1 MVTCSIRPAAKS
13 LENPFVL
20 VVDIRLTTNP
30 MTNQIM
36 FPADVSC
43 LDARRVVSWVTREEV
58 GDADDGHPVKNITIR
73 YRMSENFL
81 PVKLMENSTNKTK
94 LLIAMKEENTPY
106 IDKNDWLESRIKTNS
121 RARKLMTIEN
131 ASEIAK
137 WFIQQDG
144 IFEKIAEGIKKE
156 TGKKFTFKCRET
168 RYMKRANNSSKG
180 TEFILIEHEFPSGEG
195 HYGMAVIDHTKKII
209 NLYDSMRAETKV
221 FKTPLRKVYP
231 RPYKLIDP
239 GLFGNQGIPYDPQPT
254 GGFLPNNINE
264 YEKTNVPINKR
275 EGAYVIAQFDE
286 FSQHHFCYIE
296 SFVAMMKDLG
306 LTKGG
311 PKDPRLRLPWI
322 KKVLWGLILK
332 NLPLSKRTGPEWN
345 YLKTYFKYYMKTRDS
360 KNKLLKIVN
369 GQYQIPPNDNIV
381 KYDIGEIDLTTKI
394 NKNWTYAKIMKWVN

>member
-1 MVTCSIRPAAKS
+1 MVTCFIGPAAKN
-13 LENPFVL
+13 LENPFAL
-20 VVDIRLTTNP
+20 VVDTRLTTNLTMNP
-30 MTNQIM
+30 ST
-36 FPADVSC
+36 FPVDVFC
-43 LDARRVVSWVTREEV
+43 PDARHAVSWVTTEEV
-58 GDADDGHPVKNITIR
+58 GGADDGHPVKNIIIQ
-73 YRMSENFL
+73 YRMSEEFV
-81 PVKLMENSTNKTK
+81 PIKLMKTSTNKTK
-94 LLIAMKEENTPY
+94 LLIAMNEEKTPY

-144 IFEKIAEGIKKE
+144 IFEKIAKDIKKE
-156 TGKKFTFKCRET
+156 TGEKFTFKCRET

-180 TEFILIEHEFPSGEG
+180 KEYILIEHDYPSGEG
-195 HYGMAVIDHTKKII
+195 HYGMVVADHTKKII
-209 NLYDSMRAETKV
+209 NLYDSMRATNDV
-221 FKTPLRKVYP
+221 FKTPLKKVYP

-239 GLFGNQGIPYDPQPT
+239 GLFGNKGIPYDPQPT
-254 GGFLPNNINE
+254 GGFLPKLNE
-264 YEKTNVPINKR
+264 YKRTSVPKNKR
-275 EGAYVIAQFDE
+275 EGAYMIAQFDE

-345 YLKTYFKYYMKTRDS
+345 YLNKYFKYYMKTRDS
-360 KNKLLKIVN
+360 KNNLLEIVD

-381 KYDIGEIDLTTKI
+381 KYDIGKIDLTNEITTK
-394 NKNWTYAKIMKWVN
+394 WTYAQIMKWVN